1 MAATFAQIVN
11 AHGQTWL
18 RIDRPKEDAVQSRR
32 LPAYDRGQTVLLK
45 MGACSSVSYEKRDV
59 AGVFEIVLTIYL
71 SDQSKWK
78 FAGDEAQ
85 AVACALGI
93 EIGEE
98 AGAVGLF
105 RGGQ

>member
-1 MAATFAQIVN
+1 MAATLAQIVN

-18 RIDRPKEDAVQSRR
+18 RIDRPREDFQPRR
-32 LPAYDRGQTVLLK
+32 LPPYDRGQTVLLK
-45 MGACSSVSYEKRDV
+45 MGAIESVSYEKRDV
-59 AGVFEIVLTIYL
+59 VGVFEIVLTIYL
-71 SDQSKWK
+71 SDQGKWK

-98 AGAVGLF
+98 AGAVRLF